1 MSFGDW
7 ILLGVILLCAG
18 AAVAHILRGKK
29 SCCGNCRGCSGR
41 CFCGARL
48 IFGGLA
54 HYASGGHKMPKGVD
68 TMMNRF
74 TQLRRKEVINLCD
87 GCRLGC
93 VGDVEV
99 KLPEGEVRALIVFGP
114 SRFFGLFGRG
124 EDYYIPWDCIQKF
137 GDDIILIDK
146 PFQRRDGP
154 PDRKRRHW
162 G

>member
-1 MSFGDW
+1 
-7 ILLGVILLCAG
+7 
-18 AAVAHILRGKK
+18 
-29 SCCGNCRGCSGR
+29 
-41 CFCGARL
+41 
-48 IFGGLA
+48 
-54 HYASGGHKMPKGVD
+54 MPTGVD
-68 TMMNRF
+68 AMLNRF

-114 SRFFGLFGRG
+114 CRFFGLFGRG
-124 EDYYIPWDCIQKF
+124 EDYYIPWDCVQKF

-146 PFQRRDGP
+146 PFRRPEGP
-154 PDRKRRHW
+154 GDRKRRRW

>member
-1 MSFGDW
+1 M
-7 ILLGVILLCAG
+7 
-18 AAVAHILRGKK
+18 LR
-29 SCCGNCRGCSGR
+29 
-41 CFCGARL
+41 RL
-48 IFGGLA
+48 PDFFRGLA
-54 HYASGGHKMPKGVD
+54 HFAAREHRMPTGVD
-68 TMMNRF
+68 AMLNRF

-114 SRFFGLFGRG
+114 CRFFGLFGRG
-124 EDYYIPWDCIQKF
+124 EDYYIPWDCVQKF

-146 PFQRRDGP
+146 PFRRPEGLG
-154 PDRKRRHW
+154 DRKRRRW

>member
-1 MSFGDW
+1 
-7 ILLGVILLCAG
+7 
-18 AAVAHILRGKK
+18 
-29 SCCGNCRGCSGR
+29 
-41 CFCGARL
+41 
-48 IFGGLA
+48 
-54 HYASGGHKMPKGVD
+54 MPKGVD

-124 EDYYIPWDCIQKF
+124 R
-137 GDDIILIDK
+137 IITYPGIAYK
-146 PFQRRDGP
+146 SSEMTSFS
-154 PDRKRRHW
+154 
-162 G
+162 

>member
-1 MSFGDW
+1 
-7 ILLGVILLCAG
+7 
-18 AAVAHILRGKK
+18 
-29 SCCGNCRGCSGR
+29 
-41 CFCGARL
+41 
-48 IFGGLA
+48 
-54 HYASGGHKMPKGVD
+54 MPKGVD

-124 EDYYIPWDCIQKF
+124 EDYYIPCDCIQKF